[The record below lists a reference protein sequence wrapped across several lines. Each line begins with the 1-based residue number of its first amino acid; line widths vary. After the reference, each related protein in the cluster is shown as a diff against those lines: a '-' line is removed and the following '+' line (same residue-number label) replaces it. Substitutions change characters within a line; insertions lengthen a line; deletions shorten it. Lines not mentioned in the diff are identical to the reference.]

1 MKWTPKFRQQF
12 KWDIAMQK
20 LYTSTVSTENLEQ
33 EFDVQQTHSIER
45 WDRNKLL
52 LQSEGR
58 GWSNLYVAVATVN
71 SWSGT
76 LNPTG
81 HYCIGFCLRGPAQ
94 LRVRVA
100 ASSVAQHATLSPRQ
114 FLIIPADESSQ
125 WTRRG
130 SSEMLMLYLKKELVE
145 AVSRHVFGRPHVKVA
160 IRLGATDPLLEQ
172 LALAVLESLQHSA
185 PATTPAFVDTLAW
198 TLATQLLKA
207 HSINTEKNQAISP
220 CYENFRSSMAR
231 VQDFIDRSLGEDL
244 SLEVIASQANMSVCG
259 LKRLFQKHHA
269 TSPHQYL
276 LERRIAKASRI
287 LVETELPISE
297 VALTTGFS
305 SQSHFATAFKK
316 KVGLSPKAYRHE
328 KGVPGQGSATSFNVQ
343 LTLA

>member
-1 MKWTPKFRQQF
+1 
-12 KWDIAMQK
+12 MQT
-20 LYTSTVSTENLEQ
+20 LFTATEPIEALEV

-45 WDRNKLL
+45 WDRNQLL
-52 LQSEGR
+52 IQSEGR

-76 LNPTG
+76 LEPTG

-94 LRVRVA
+94 LRVVVEA
-100 ASSVAQHATLSPRQ
+100 NPVPQETTLSPRQ
-114 FLIIPADESSQ
+114 FLIIPANESSQ
-125 WTRRG
+125 WHRQG

-145 AVSRHVFGRPHVKVA
+145 AVSQNVFGRSQVNVA

-172 LALAVLESLQHSA
+172 LALAILEALQH
-185 PATTPAFVDTLAW
+185 PTLATTPAFVDTLAL

-207 HSINTEKNQAISP
+207 HSIQTEVDQPASP

-231 VQDFIDRSLGEDL
+231 VQDFIDRSLGDDL
-244 SLEVIASQANMSVCG
+244 SLVVIASQVNMSVCG
-259 LKRLFQKHHA
+259 LTRLFQRHHA

-276 LERRIAKASRI
+276 LACRITKASRI

-297 VALTTGFS
+297 VALATGFS

-328 KGVPGQGSATSFNVQ
+328 RGAAVQRDTTSIHVQ
-343 LTLA
+343 PTLA

>member
-1 MKWTPKFRQQF
+1 
-12 KWDIAMQK
+12 MQT
-20 LYTSTVSTENLEQ
+20 LHSSTASTETLEH
-33 EFDVQQTHSIER
+33 EFNVQQTHSIER
-45 WDRNKLL
+45 WNQNKLL
-52 LQSEGR
+52 VQSEGR
-58 GWSNLYVAVATVN
+58 GWSNLYAAVATVN

-130 SSEMLMLYLKKELVE
+130 SSEMLMLYVKKELVE
-145 AVSRHVFGRPHVKVA
+145 AVNRDVFGRPNVKVA

-172 LALAVLESLQHSA
+172 LALAVLEALQHPT

-207 HSINTEKNQAISP
+207 HSITTEQNQTTSL

-244 SLEVIASQANMSVCG
+244 SLGVIASQVNMSVCG
-259 LKRLFQKHHA
+259 LKRLFQRHHA

-297 VALTTGFS
+297 VALATGFS

-328 KGVPGQGSATSFNVQ
+328 KGAAGQGLATSFSVQ
-343 LTLA
+343 PALA

>member
-1 MKWTPKFRQQF
+1 
-12 KWDIAMQK
+12 MQT
-20 LYTSTVSTENLEQ
+20 LHASPVEAETTEC

-58 GWSNLYVAVATVN
+58 GWSNLYAAVATVN

-94 LRVRVA
+94 LRVWVA
-100 ASSVAQHATLSPRQ
+100 TNPVAQHATLSPRQ

-125 WTRRG
+125 WNRRG

-145 AVSRHVFGRPHVKVA
+145 AVSRKVFGRLHVKVA

-172 LALAVLESLQHSA
+172 LALAVLEALQHPT
-185 PATTPAFVDTLAW
+185 PATPPAFVDTLAW

-207 HSINTEKNQAISP
+207 HSIHTEHHLTTSQ

-244 SLEVIASQANMSVCG
+244 SLGVIASQANMSVCA
-259 LKRLFQKHHA
+259 LKRLFQSHHA

-297 VALTTGFS
+297 VALATGFS

-328 KGVPGQGSATSFNVQ
+328 KGAAVQRNATSFSVQ
-343 LTLA
+343 PTLA

>member
-1 MKWTPKFRQQF
+1 MFMQTLHTSPVPAETP
-12 KWDIAMQK
+12 
-20 LYTSTVSTENLEQ
+20 EH

-76 LNPTG
+76 LSPTG
-81 HYCIGFCLRGPAQ
+81 HYCIGFCLRGRAQ
-94 LRVRVA
+94 LRV
-100 ASSVAQHATLSPRQ
+100 SVDTDPVPQEATLSPRQ
-114 FLIIPADESSQ
+114 FLIIPANESSQ
-125 WTRRG
+125 WERRG

-145 AVSRHVFGRPHVKVA
+145 AVNKNIFGQLQMNLA

-172 LALAVLESLQHSA
+172 LALAILEALQH
-185 PATTPAFVDTLAW
+185 PTLATTPAFVDTLAW
-198 TLATQLLKA
+198 TLATQLLKG
-207 HSINTEKNQAISP
+207 HSINTEQNEPATR

-231 VQDFIDRSLGEDL
+231 VQSFIDCSLGEDL
-244 SLEVIASQANMSVCG
+244 SLEVMASQANMSVCG
-259 LKRLFQKHHA
+259 LKRLFQRHHA

-276 LERRIAKASRI
+276 LACRISKASRI
-287 LVETELPISE
+287 LAETELPISE
-297 VALTTGFS
+297 VALATGFS

-316 KVGLSPKAYRHE
+316 KIGLSPKAYRHE
-328 KGVPGQGSATSFNVQ
+328 SGTAGQSSAASFSVQ
-343 LTLA
+343 PTLA

>member
-1 MKWTPKFRQQF
+1 MQTPCF
-12 KWDIAMQK
+12 
-20 LYTSTVSTENLEQ
+20 STVSTETLEH

-45 WDRNKLL
+45 WDRNQLIV
-52 LQSEGR
+52 QSEGR
-58 GWSNLYVAVATVN
+58 GWSNLYAAVATVN

-94 LRVRVA
+94 LRVSVA
-100 ASSVAQHATLSPRQ
+100 ANPVAQEATLSPRQ

-125 WTRRG
+125 WNRRG

-145 AVSRHVFGRPHVKVA
+145 AVNKNVFGRAQVNVA
-160 IRLGATDPLLEQ
+160 IRLGATDPLMEQ
-172 LALAVLESLQHSA
+172 LALAILEALQH
-185 PATTPAFVDTLAW
+185 PTLATTPAFVDTLAW
-198 TLATQLLKA
+198 TLGTQLLKA
-207 HSINTEKNQAISP
+207 HSIATEQDQPISP

-244 SLEVIASQANMSVCG
+244 SLEVIACQANMSVCG
-259 LKRLFQKHHA
+259 LKRLFQRHHA

-276 LERRIAKASRI
+276 LERRIAKAVRM
-287 LVETELPISE
+287 LAETELPIAE
-297 VALTTGFS
+297 VALETGFS

-316 KVGLSPKAYRHE
+316 KVGLSPKAYRHAR
-328 KGVPGQGSATSFNVQ
+328 GTVGQRACASFSVQ
-343 LTLA
+343 PTLA

>member
-1 MKWTPKFRQQF
+1 
-12 KWDIAMQK
+12 MQTLNATTFLAEK
-20 LYTSTVSTENLEQ
+20 LEQ

-52 LQSEGR
+52 LQSAGR
-58 GWSNLYVAVATVN
+58 GWSNLYVAVATVT

-76 LNPTG
+76 LKPTG

-94 LRVRVA
+94 LRVRVNTNP
-100 ASSVAQHATLSPRQ
+100 VPQEATLSPRQ
-114 FLIIPADESSQ
+114 FLIIPANESSQ
-125 WTRRG
+125 WDRRG

-145 AVSRHVFGRPHVKVA
+145 AVNKNIFGRLQMSVA

-172 LALAVLESLQHSA
+172 LALAILEALQH
-185 PATTPAFVDTLAW
+185 PTLATTPAFVDTLAR
-198 TLATQLLKA
+198 TFATQLLKA
-207 HSINTEKNQAISP
+207 HSTNTEQNQPAVH

-231 VQDFIDRSLGEDL
+231 VQDFIDRYLGEDL
-244 SLEVIASQANMSVCG
+244 SLGVIASQANMSVCG
-259 LKRLFQKHHA
+259 LKRLFQRHHA

-276 LERRIAKASRI
+276 LACRISKASRI
-287 LVETELPISE
+287 LAETELPISE
-297 VALTTGFS
+297 VALATGFS

-328 KGVPGQGSATSFNVQ
+328 SGSAVQPATSFSVQ
-343 LTLA
+343 PRLA

>member
-1 MKWTPKFRQQF
+1 MFMQTPPAASVESETPER
-12 KWDIAMQK
+12 
-20 LYTSTVSTENLEQ
+20 

-58 GWSNLYVAVATVN
+58 GWSNLYAAVATVN

-94 LRVRVA
+94 LRVTVA
-100 ASSVAQHATLSPRQ
+100 TNPVALDATLSPRQ

-125 WTRRG
+125 WNRRG

-145 AVSRHVFGRPHVKVA
+145 TVNRNVFGRPHVNVA

-172 LALAVLESLQHSA
+172 LALAVLEALQHPTLAS
-185 PATTPAFVDTLAW
+185 TPAFVDTLAW

-207 HSINTEKNQAISP
+207 HSTNTEQNQNISP
-220 CYENFRSSMAR
+220 CYEKFRSSMAR

-244 SLEVIASQANMSVCG
+244 SLGVMASQANMSVCG
-259 LKRLFQKHHA
+259 LKRLFQRHHD

-297 VALTTGFS
+297 VALATGFS

-328 KGVPGQGSATSFNVQ
+328 SGTASQGPANSFSLQ
-343 LTLA
+343 PTLA

>member
-1 MKWTPKFRQQF
+1 MIQMNV
-12 KWDIAMQK
+12 MQTLNATTFLAEK
-20 LYTSTVSTENLEQ
+20 LEQ

-52 LQSEGR
+52 LQSAGR
-58 GWSNLYVAVATVN
+58 GWSNLYVAVATVT

-76 LNPTG
+76 LKPTG

-94 LRVRVA
+94 LRVRVNTNP
-100 ASSVAQHATLSPRQ
+100 VPQEATLSPRQ
-114 FLIIPADESSQ
+114 FLIIPANESSQ
-125 WTRRG
+125 WDRRG

-145 AVSRHVFGRPHVKVA
+145 AVNKNIFGRLQMNVA

-172 LALAVLESLQHSA
+172 LALAILEALQH
-185 PATTPAFVDTLAW
+185 PTLATTPAFVDTLAR
-198 TLATQLLKA
+198 TFATQLLKA
-207 HSINTEKNQAISP
+207 HSTNTEQNQPAVH

-231 VQDFIDRSLGEDL
+231 VQDFIDRYLGEDL
-244 SLEVIASQANMSVCG
+244 SLGVIASQANMSVCG
-259 LKRLFQKHHA
+259 LKRLFQRHHA

-276 LERRIAKASRI
+276 LACRISKASRI
-287 LVETELPISE
+287 LAETELPISE
-297 VALTTGFS
+297 VALATGFS

-328 KGVPGQGSATSFNVQ
+328 SGSAVQPATSFSVQ
-343 LTLA
+343 PRLA

>member
-1 MKWTPKFRQQF
+1 MQTLQASPVPAETP
-12 KWDIAMQK
+12 
-20 LYTSTVSTENLEQ
+20 EC

-94 LRVRVA
+94 LRV
-100 ASSVAQHATLSPRQ
+100 SVDSDPVPQDTTLSPRQ
-114 FLIIPADESSQ
+114 FLIIPANESSQ
-125 WTRRG
+125 WERRG

-145 AVSRHVFGRPHVKVA
+145 AVNKNIFGRLQTNLA

-172 LALAVLESLQHSA
+172 LALAVLEALQR
-185 PATTPAFVDTLAW
+185 PTLATTPAFVDTLAW

-207 HSINTEKNQAISP
+207 HSVNTEQNHIASP

-244 SLEVIASQANMSVCG
+244 SLEVMANQANMSVCG
-259 LKRLFQKHHA
+259 LKRLFQRHHA

-297 VALTTGFS
+297 VALATGFS

-328 KGVPGQGSATSFNVQ
+328 KGTAGQGCATSFSVQ
-343 LTLA
+343 PTLA

>member
-1 MKWTPKFRQQF
+1 MF
-12 KWDIAMQK
+12 MQT
-20 LYTSTVSTENLEQ
+20 LYASTVPTEKLEQ

-52 LQSEGR
+52 LHSAGR
-58 GWSNLYVAVATVN
+58 GWSNLYVAVATVT

-94 LRVRVA
+94 LRVTVNTNP
-100 ASSVAQHATLSPRQ
+100 VPQKATLSPRQ
-114 FLIIPADESSQ
+114 FLIIPANESSQ
-125 WTRRG
+125 WDRRG

-145 AVSRHVFGRPHVKVA
+145 AVNKNIFGRLQMNLA

-172 LALAVLESLQHSA
+172 LALAILEALQH
-185 PATTPAFVDTLAW
+185 PTLATTPAFVDTLAW
-198 TLATQLLKA
+198 TFATQLLKA
-207 HSINTEKNQAISP
+207 HSTNTEQNQPAFH
-220 CYENFRSSMAR
+220 CYENFRSNMAR

-259 LKRLFQKHHA
+259 LKRLFKKHHA

-276 LERRIAKASRI
+276 LACRISKASRI
-287 LVETELPISE
+287 LAETELPISE
-297 VALTTGFS
+297 VALATGFS

-328 KGVPGQGSATSFNVQ
+328 SGAAVQRTTSFSVQ
-343 LTLA
+343 PTLA

>member
-1 MKWTPKFRQQF
+1 
-12 KWDIAMQK
+12 MQT
-20 LYTSTVSTENLEQ
+20 LYASAVPTEKLEQ

-52 LQSEGR
+52 LQSAGL
-58 GWSNLYVAVATVN
+58 GWSNLYVAVATVT

-94 LRVRVA
+94 LRV
-100 ASSVAQHATLSPRQ
+100 SVNTNPVPQVATLSPRQ
-114 FLIIPADESSQ
+114 FLIIPANEYSQ
-125 WTRRG
+125 WDRRG
-130 SSEMLMLYLKKELVE
+130 SSEMLMIYLKKELVE
-145 AVSRHVFGRPHVKVA
+145 AVNKNIFERLQVNLA
-160 IRLGATDPLLEQ
+160 IRLGAIDPLLEQ
-172 LALAVLESLQHSA
+172 LALAILEALQR
-185 PATTPAFVDTLAW
+185 PTLATPPAFVDTLAW
-198 TLATQLLKA
+198 TFATQLVKA
-207 HSINTEKNQAISP
+207 HSTNIEQNQP
-220 CYENFRSSMAR
+220 TVHCYENFRSSMAR
-231 VQDFIDRSLGEDL
+231 VQDFIDRHLGEDL

-276 LERRIAKASRI
+276 LACRISKASRM
-287 LVETELPISE
+287 LAETELPISE
-297 VALTTGFS
+297 VALATGFS

-328 KGVPGQGSATSFNVQ
+328 SGAAAQRAASFSVQ
-343 LTLA
+343 PTLA

>member
-1 MKWTPKFRQQF
+1 MF
-12 KWDIAMQK
+12 MQT
-20 LYTSTVSTENLEQ
+20 LYASTVPTEKLEQ

-52 LQSEGR
+52 LHSAGR
-58 GWSNLYVAVATVN
+58 GWSNLYVAVATVT

-94 LRVRVA
+94 LRVTVNTNP
-100 ASSVAQHATLSPRQ
+100 VPQKATLSPRQ
-114 FLIIPADESSQ
+114 FLIIPANESSQ
-125 WTRRG
+125 WDRRG

-145 AVSRHVFGRPHVKVA
+145 AVNKNIFGRLQMNLA

-172 LALAVLESLQHSA
+172 LALAILEALQH
-185 PATTPAFVDTLAW
+185 PTLATTPAFVDTLAW
-198 TLATQLLKA
+198 TFATQLLKA
-207 HSINTEKNQAISP
+207 HSTNTEQNQP
-220 CYENFRSSMAR
+220 VFHCYENFRSNMAR

-259 LKRLFQKHHA
+259 LKRLFKKHHA

-276 LERRIAKASRI
+276 LACRISKASRI
-287 LVETELPISE
+287 LAETELPISE
-297 VALTTGFS
+297 VALATGFS

-328 KGVPGQGSATSFNVQ
+328 SGAAVQ
-343 LTLA
+343 RTDLAPVVRTP

>member
-1 MKWTPKFRQQF
+1 
-12 KWDIAMQK
+12 MQT
-20 LYTSTVSTENLEQ
+20 LYASTVPTEKLEQ

-52 LQSEGR
+52 LHSAGR
-58 GWSNLYVAVATVN
+58 GWSNLYVAVATVT

-94 LRVRVA
+94 LRVTVNTNP
-100 ASSVAQHATLSPRQ
+100 VPQKATLSPRQ
-114 FLIIPADESSQ
+114 FLIIPANESSQ
-125 WTRRG
+125 WDRRG

-145 AVSRHVFGRPHVKVA
+145 AVNKNIFGWLQMNLA

-172 LALAVLESLQHSA
+172 LALAILEALQH
-185 PATTPAFVDTLAW
+185 PTLATTPAFVDTLAW
-198 TLATQLLKA
+198 TFATQLLKA
-207 HSINTEKNQAISP
+207 HSTNTEQNQPAFH
-220 CYENFRSSMAR
+220 CYENFRSNMAR

-259 LKRLFQKHHA
+259 LKRLFKKHHA

-276 LERRIAKASRI
+276 LACRISKASRI
-287 LVETELPISE
+287 LAETELPISE
-297 VALTTGFS
+297 VALATGFS

-328 KGVPGQGSATSFNVQ
+328 SGAAVQCTTSFSVQ
-343 LTLA
+343 PTLA

>member
-1 MKWTPKFRQQF
+1 
-12 KWDIAMQK
+12 MQT
-20 LYTSTVSTENLEQ
+20 LHSSTASIETLEH
-33 EFDVQQTHSIER
+33 EFNVQQTHSIER
-45 WDRNKLL
+45 WNQNQLL
-52 LQSEGR
+52 VQSEGR
-58 GWSNLYVAVATVN
+58 GWSNLYAAVATVN

-100 ASSVAQHATLSPRQ
+100 ASPVAQHATLSPRQ

-125 WTRRG
+125 WNRRG

-145 AVSRHVFGRPHVKVA
+145 AVSRNVFGRLHVKVA

-172 LALAVLESLQHSA
+172 LALAVLEALQHPT

-207 HSINTEKNQAISP
+207 HSINTEQNQATSP
-220 CYENFRSSMAR
+220 CYEKFRSSMAR

-244 SLEVIASQANMSVCG
+244 SLGVMASQANMSVCG
-259 LKRLFQKHHA
+259 LKRLFQRHHA

-297 VALTTGFS
+297 VALATGFS
-305 SQSHFATAFKK
+305 SQSHFATTFKK

-328 KGVPGQGSATSFNVQ
+328 KSATVQRNVTSFSVQ
-343 LTLA
+343 PTLA

>member
-1 MKWTPKFRQQF
+1 
-12 KWDIAMQK
+12 MQT
-20 LYTSTVSTENLEQ
+20 LFTATEPIEALEV

-45 WDRNKLL
+45 WDRNQLL
-52 LQSEGR
+52 IQSEGR

-76 LNPTG
+76 LEPTG

-94 LRVRVA
+94 LRVVVEA
-100 ASSVAQHATLSPRQ
+100 NPVPQETTLSPRQ
-114 FLIIPADESSQ
+114 FLIIPANESSQ
-125 WTRRG
+125 WHRQG

-145 AVSRHVFGRPHVKVA
+145 AVSQNVFGRSQVNVA

-172 LALAVLESLQHSA
+172 LALAILEALQH
-185 PATTPAFVDTLAW
+185 PTLATTPAFVNTLAL

-207 HSINTEKNQAISP
+207 HSIQTEVDQPAP
-220 CYENFRSSMAR
+220 LCYENFRSSMAR
-231 VQDFIDRSLGEDL
+231 VQDFIDRSLGDDL
-244 SLEVIASQANMSVCG
+244 SLVVIASQVNMSVCG
-259 LKRLFQKHHA
+259 LTRLFQRHHA

-276 LERRIAKASRI
+276 LACRITKASRI
-287 LVETELPISE
+287 LAETELPISE
-297 VALTTGFS
+297 IALATGFS

-328 KGVPGQGSATSFNVQ
+328 RGAAVQHGSTSIHGQP
-343 LTLA
+343 TLA

>member
-1 MKWTPKFRQQF
+1 MF
-12 KWDIAMQK
+12 MQT
-20 LYTSTVSTENLEQ
+20 LYTSTVQTEKLEQ

-52 LQSEGR
+52 LQSAGR
-58 GWSNLYVAVATVN
+58 GWSNLYVAVATVT

-94 LRVRVA
+94 LRV
-100 ASSVAQHATLSPRQ
+100 SVNTNPVPQKATLSPRQ
-114 FLIIPADESSQ
+114 FLIIPANESSQ
-125 WTRRG
+125 WDRRG

-145 AVSRHVFGRPHVKVA
+145 AVNKNIFGRLQMNLA

-172 LALAVLESLQHSA
+172 LALAILEALQH
-185 PATTPAFVDTLAW
+185 PTLATTPAFVDTLAW
-198 TLATQLLKA
+198 TFATQLLKA
-207 HSINTEKNQAISP
+207 HSTNTEQNQPALR
-220 CYENFRSSMAR
+220 CYENFRSNMAR

-276 LERRIAKASRI
+276 LACRISKASRI
-287 LVETELPISE
+287 LAETELPISE
-297 VALTTGFS
+297 VALATGFS

-328 KGVPGQGSATSFNVQ
+328 SGAAVQRTTSFSVQ
-343 LTLA
+343 PTLA